1 MSKVSTVVK
10 SELRLKEKIVQA
22 AEDLFLRHGVI
33 AVSMDDIARELGISK
48 KTLYKVF
55 PSKEE
60 LVREAVARRF
70 QRIVTA
76 IEQFKAESTSPVEE
90 LAKIQGLMF
99 ENLKYQKESPIYQ
112 LKRAFPEI
120 AQWLLSHMR
129 DYIISYLR
137 DNIERGKQAGLY
149 KPEIDAEFASRLF
162 YAALVGSTEPDIFP
176 TDQYPS
182 AQVSQKILE
191 LFMLALLTE
200 KGKQIWQEVRG

>member
-1 MSKVSTVVK
+1 M
-10 SELRLKEKIVQA
+10 REKILET

-48 KTLYKVF
+48 KTLYQVF

-60 LVREAVARRF
+60 LVREAVRRRF
-70 QRIVTA
+70 ERIVSA
-76 IEQFKAESTSPVEE
+76 IEHFKAESASPVEE

-120 AQWLLSHMR
+120 AHWLLSHMR
-129 DYIISYLR
+129 DYIIHYLR

-149 KPEIDAEFASRLF
+149 KPEIDSEFASRLF

-176 TDQYPS
+176 TEQYPS
-182 AQVSQKILE
+182 ALVSQKILE
-191 LFMLALLTE
+191 LFMEALLTE
-200 KGKQIWQEVRG
+200 KGKKIWQEVRG